1 VPGVLGDDRAVEL
14 GLRAGAAGRAGVY
27 LNLEP
32 LVGAALG
39 AAGLR
44 QSLSFLALLGGV
56 LIVAV
61 AAIVASGRTP
71 DSRF

>member
-1 VPGVLGDDRAVEL
+1 VLGGGDRAVEL
-14 GLRAGAAGRAGVY
+14 VLRA
-27 LNLEP
+27 
-32 LVGAALG
+32 G

-44 QSLSFLALLGGV
+44 QSLSHLALLGGV

-61 AAIVASGRTP
+61 AAIIASGRTP